1 MLLPGVTLGA
11 IEAASLTPKSWW
23 LRVYLGERT
32 MVTSAAPCVS
42 QCSMEKFGWAKEK
55 SYKQSDLCA
64 CTLLRGRWVS

>member
-11 IEAASLTPKSWW
+11 IEAASLTPKSCW
-23 LRVYLGERT
+23 LGVYLGERAV
-32 MVTSAAPCVS
+32 VTSAAPCVS
-42 QCSMEKFGWAKEK
+42 RCSMEKFGRAKEK